1 VSELANRPINWP
13 VILTGRQASA
23 EPVSAVQ
30 VPAPVENAS
39 PAARP
44 AAAVPNRSGGR
55 TPDRK
60 RGRDSATPRPSPGT
74 RRPTRPDKGG
84 VLDVTI
90 GSGGD
95 GQ

>member
-1 VSELANRPINWP
+1 LANRPINWP
-13 VILTGRQASA
+13 VILTGRHTPT
-23 EPVSAVQ
+23 EPVSG
-30 VPAPVENAS
+30 VPAPGETNPPVT
-39 PAARP
+39 RP
-44 AAAVPNRSGGR
+44 AVAVPNRGGSQ

-60 RGRDSATPRPSPGT
+60 RGRNPNHSRSSPGPRPTARS
-74 RRPTRPDKGG
+74 DKGG

>member
-1 VSELANRPINWP
+1 MANRPINWP

-23 EPVSAVQ
+23 DPVPG
-30 VPAPVENAS
+30 VPAPAPGGNAS

-44 AAAVPNRSGGR
+44 AAAIPNRSGGN

-60 RGRDSATPRPSPGT
+60 RGRDSAKPRPSPGT
-74 RRPTRPDKGG
+74 RGPTRPDKGG